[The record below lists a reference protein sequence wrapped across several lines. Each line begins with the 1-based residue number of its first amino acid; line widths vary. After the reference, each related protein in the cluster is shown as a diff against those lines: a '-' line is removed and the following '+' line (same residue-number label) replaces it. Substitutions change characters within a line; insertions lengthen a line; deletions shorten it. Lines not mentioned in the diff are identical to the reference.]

1 MKKRSPDTRS
11 GARTQQVT
19 LKSGLQSRWQNHRD
33 VAGSSLKKLL
43 ITPFSTVM
51 TVAVIA
57 IALLLPTALFV
68 AMDNLSALSEGFGRL
83 SRITLYLEDNLSE
96 RDSSALSEQLLAR
109 PDIAAVEYISPA
121 QGAEEFARY
130 SGLGDVLSLL
140 DDNPLPGVM
149 LVTPTDAGARSST
162 LLGEL
167 AGLEGVSL
175 AQLDLQWIERLRLLL
190 ETAGRAS
197 TALMLV
203 FALAV
208 LLVIGN
214 TIRLAIESRRAEI
227 VVVKLVGGTDGYVAR
242 PFLYTGLWYGL
253 AGGLLAWLALTLL
266 LLALYT
272 PTRELLALYDSQHE
286 LRGLGVTGAAALLA
300 GSGLLGWLGAFIS
313 VRQHLSEIE
322 PS

>member
-19 LKSGLQSRWQNHRD
+19 LKSGLQSRWQNHLD
-33 VAGSSLKKLL
+33 VAGSSLRKLL
-43 ITPFSTVM
+43 VTPFSTAM

-68 AMDNLSALSEGFGRL
+68 AMDNLSALSEGFGRF

-96 RDSSALSEQLLAR
+96 RDSSALSERLLSR
-109 PDIAAVEYISPA
+109 PDIAAVDYISPA

-130 SGLGDVLSLL
+130 SGLGDVLALL
-140 DDNPLPGVM
+140 EDNPLPGVM
-149 LVTPTDAGARSST
+149 LVTPADPGAQSSM

-175 AQLDLQWIERLRLLL
+175 AQLDLQWIERLQFLL

-197 TALMLV
+197 AALMLV

-208 LLVIGN
+208 LLVVGN

-242 PFLYTGLWYGL
+242 PFLYTGFWYGL
-253 AGGLLAWLALTLL
+253 AAGLLAWLALSLL
-266 LLALYT
+266 LWALYT
-272 PTRELLALYDSQHE
+272 PIRELLALYDSQHA
-286 LRGLGVTGAAALLA
+286 LRGLGIAGTAGLLA
-300 GSGLLGWLGAFIS
+300 GSGLLGWLGALIS
-313 VRQHLSEIE
+313 VRQHLSAIE
-322 PS
+322 PG

>member
-1 MKKRSPDTRS
+1 LKKRSPDTRS

-19 LKSGLQSRWQNHRD
+19 LKSGLQSRWQNHVD

-43 ITPFSTVM
+43 VTPFSTAM

-68 AMDNLSALSEGFGRL
+68 AMDNLSALSEGFGRF

-96 RDSSALSEQLLAR
+96 RDSSALSERLLSR
-109 PDIAAVEYISPA
+109 PDIAVVDYISPA

-130 SGLGDVLSLL
+130 SGLGDVLALL
-140 DDNPLPGVM
+140 EDNPLPGVM
-149 LVTPTDAGARSST
+149 LVTPADPGAQSSM

-167 AGLEGVSL
+167 AGLDGVSL
-175 AQLDLQWIERLRLLL
+175 AQLDLQWIERLQLLL

-197 TALMLV
+197 AALMLV

-208 LLVIGN
+208 LLVVGN

-242 PFLYTGLWYGL
+242 PFLYTGFWYGL
-253 AGGLLAWLALTLL
+253 AAGLLAWLALSLL
-266 LLALYT
+266 LWALYT
-272 PTRELLALYDSQHE
+272 PIRELLALYDSQHA
-286 LRGLGVTGAAALLA
+286 LRGLGIAGTAGLLT
-300 GSGLLGWLGAFIS
+300 GSGLLGWLGALLS
-313 VRQHLSEIE
+313 VRQHLSAIE
-322 PS
+322 PG

>member
-1 MKKRSPDTRS
+1 LKKRSPDTRS

-19 LKSGLQSRWQNHRD
+19 LKSGLQSRWQNHLD

-43 ITPFSTVM
+43 AAPFSTVM

-68 AMDNLSALSEGFGRL
+68 AMDNLSALSEGFGRF
-83 SRITLYLEDNLSE
+83 SRITLYLEDNLGE

-109 PDIAAVEYISPA
+109 SDIAAVEYISPA

-130 SGLGDVLSLL
+130 SGLGDVLALL

-149 LVTPTDAGARSST
+149 LVTPADSVAQSST

-197 TALMLV
+197 AALMLV

-266 LLALYT
+266 LWALYT

-286 LRGLGVTGAAALLA
+286 LRGLGVAGAAVLLA

-313 VRQHLSEIE
+313 VRQHLSAIE